1 MCLGLLIIPTL
12 TSTCYCLTCQCATWS
27 SHCFFIYIHSISL
40 FPSLPGPP
48 SIFFYLLSNS
58 CVLASLLYTYPIL
71 QKICRI
77 APSLPL
83 LLCFLVTSSAGI
95 FIGIIQCRGQGKGTI
110 TLMDKIIPLY
120 IFNLEDELLMTHG
133 PSDSDHTG
141 NESTRFKVDFGRCCA
156 LDMVVL
162 EITLA
167 LCASVQLC
175 SSTTWLTHVFLMQW
189 MLYAQSLY
197 HTLQNIHH

>member
-1 MCLGLLIIPTL
+1 
-12 TSTCYCLTCQCATWS
+12 
-27 SHCFFIYIHSISL
+27 
-40 FPSLPGPP
+40 
-48 SIFFYLLSNS
+48 
-58 CVLASLLYTYPIL
+58 
-71 QKICRI
+71 
-77 APSLPL
+77 
-83 LLCFLVTSSAGI
+83 
-95 FIGIIQCRGQGKGTI
+95 
-110 TLMDKIIPLY
+110 MDKIIPLY

-156 LDMVVL
+156 LDEVVL
-162 EITLA
+162 EIALV

-197 HTLQNIHH
+197 HTLQIIYIIKFLEPVSVICKKIFPFMD